1 MFVVQ
6 ARIGVWLGFAE
17 AVEEKVEED
26 GEDGVDEAG
35 DGEASGEPWL
45 GFSEQK
51 FLYQDHDALMQREE
65 GGGEG
70 EAGQGM
76 FGIET
81 CADGGSEIADDGFGD
96 AEEAERG
103 FAQAILQQADESAE
117 Q

>member
-1 MFVVQ
+1 MTNG
-6 ARIGVWLGFAE
+6 RRGTRLGFAE
-17 AVEEKVEED
+17 EVEEEVEED

-51 FLYQDHDALMQREE
+51 FLYEDHDALMQREE
-65 GGGEG
+65 GGGEC
-70 EAGQGM
+70 EASQGM

-81 CADGGSEIADDGFGD
+81 CADGGSEIADNGFGD
-96 AEEAERG
+96 AEEAERS